1 MQLMVVLLVVL
12 IGGWLALP
20 SIASTILERWLE
32 RQGYEDVGV
41 TVGRPGFRSLTVPRM
56 VLTKRL
62 TGEVVTV
69 SLTHAQAE
77 YTLLGLLSGRIDILT
92 LRQLTIEILASPAPD
107 DGQPRPDEGAP
118 DAPDSLLNAL
128 TAGDVVQRLPFFP
141 CDEVRLEEIK
151 VFREQATGP
160 LRTVMMGGTIKHE
173 RGALVADMVLQ
184 GIDTIPYEL
193 RVTGQSAADM
203 SLQLR
208 AAQPEATPFVLWRS
222 QSVPKQAQVH
232 LEGVLEVN
240 VKDLAPFLALA
251 LPIGSEWQRAGGN
264 VTIHWTGTAASGVP
278 VSLLWKDPGTE
289 VHATVQTTASLPELK
304 GYGRDLVVKA
314 TGTLSGNARL
324 VHWTLAGGSSATAI
338 VGGGAVKG
346 KERLV
351 SLAAYGSQPVR
362 LESAQDTT
370 GELFWGESPPR
381 FTASGPVRI
390 AFGSEKGP
398 IYAECVVSQIYGSG
412 RVIDRAEAKMFM
424 KGALVV
430 APSERSKNNAQLTG
444 EIRGDLAWTGRTFRG
459 TISPSSVA
467 SFTDFKQASFHVSG
481 GSVQVEESL
490 PIEVDLSTG
499 RWASGPGLVAWRSPS
514 IELSGSSLTMQ
525 RALTRVDRIEG
536 ASMVQRA
543 QMTATLEGLVLAQS
557 SSRSLPVDV
566 TVRVQADPSG
576 VKADLHPK
584 NQHQGIKLTGQLEH
598 QWAEGH
604 GTVHAVVGPLAFN
617 RETFRLGQLWTPWPY
632 AADVTGGELTGI
644 VDMRWAMDSRQRLQ
658 IQGGSVDISADR
670 LAGRYRDMLFS
681 GFSTNVKVALE
692 GLQRLSTSRP
702 AEVTVGSLQT
712 GVEVTDLKMTVE
724 GEWDF
729 RERLPLMEI
738 RNIRCEVLG
747 GTVTSQGLRAD
758 LAHPPYGLTMLARQ
772 LDLQKILTLEQQK
785 GLQGT
790 GVLDGSVPV
799 MVTSRGLTVRDGSFE
814 ARPPGG
820 VIRYL
825 ASPQATHAV
834 TQANANMEAVLQAL
848 NNFQYNVLQVGAEYI
863 EDGTLQLK
871 ARLEGRNPDQKK
883 SPPIHFNLTVQENIP
898 ALLKSLRLV
907 NGVEDSMRKAFSGSQ
922 R

>member
-1 MQLMVVLLVVL
+1 MQLMVVLLLVL

-20 SIASTILERWLE
+20 SIASTVLERWLE
-32 RQGYEDVGV
+32 RQGYEDVAV

-69 SLTHAQAE
+69 SLNHAQAE

-107 DGQPRPDEGAP
+107 DGQPRLEEEAP
-118 DAPDSLLNAL
+118 DAPDSLLNAF
-128 TAGDVVQRLPFFP
+128 TAGHVVQRLPFFP
-141 CDEVRLEEIK
+141 WDEVRLEEIK

-173 RGALVADMVLQ
+173 REALVADMVLQ

-222 QSVPKQAQVH
+222 QSAPKQAQVH

-240 VKDLAPFLALA
+240 VKELAPFLALA
-251 LPIGSEWQRAGGN
+251 LPIGSEWQRVGGN

-278 VSLLWKDPGTE
+278 VSLLWKDPATE
-289 VHATVQTTASLPELK
+289 VQATVQTAASLPELK
-304 GYGRDLVVKA
+304 GYGKDLAVKA

-324 VHWTLAGGSSATAI
+324 VHWTLAGGSSATAA
-338 VGGGAVKG
+338 VSGRAVKG
-346 KERLV
+346 ERLV
-351 SLAAYGSQPVR
+351 SLTPYGSQPVR
-362 LESAQDTT
+362 FESAHDTS
-370 GELFWGESPPR
+370 GELFWAESPPR

-390 AFGSEKGP
+390 SYGSEKGP

-412 RVIDRAEAKMFM
+412 RVIDRAEAKVLV
-424 KGALVV
+424 KGAL
-430 APSERSKNNAQLTG
+430 ALAIPERLNNAQVTG

-467 SFTDFKQASFHVSG
+467 SFTDFKYASLHVSG
-481 GSVQVEESL
+481 GSLQLEEPL
-490 PIEVDLSTG
+490 PVEVDVSTG
-499 RWASGPGLVAWRSPS
+499 RWTSGPGLVTWRSPH
-514 IELSGSSLTMQ
+514 LKLGGSSLTMQ
-525 RALTRVDRIEG
+525 RALTRVDRLEG
-536 ASMVQRA
+536 ASHVQQA
-543 QMTATLEGLVLAQS
+543 QMTATLEGLALAQS
-557 SSRSLPVDV
+557 PFRSPPVDV

-576 VKADLHPK
+576 VKADIHPK
-584 NQHQGIKLTGQLEH
+584 SQYQGLKLTGQVEH
-598 QWAEGH
+598 QWVEGR
-604 GTVHAVVGPLAFN
+604 GTVHAVVGPLTFQ

-644 VDMRWAMDSRQRLQ
+644 VDIRWASDNQQRLQ
-658 IQGGSVDISADR
+658 IQGGSVDITADR
-670 LAGRYRDMLFS
+670 LAGRYRDILFS
-681 GFSTNVKVALE
+681 GLSTNVKVALE
-692 GLQRLSTSRP
+692 GLQRIATSRP
-702 AEVTVGSLQT
+702 AEVAVGSLQT
-712 GVEVTDLKMTVE
+712 GVDLTDLTMTVE
-724 GEWDF
+724 GEWDV
-729 RERLPLMEI
+729 RERLPLVEI
-738 RNIRCEVLG
+738 RNIRCELLG

-758 LAHPPYGLTMLARQ
+758 LAYPPYGLTVLARE

-790 GVLDGSVPV
+790 GVLDGSIPV
-799 MVTSRGLTVRDGSFE
+799 TVTSRGLIVTDGSFE

-820 VIRYL
+820 VIRYM
-825 ASPQATHAV
+825 ASPEATHAV

-848 NNFQYNVLQVGAEYI
+848 NNFHYNVLQVGAEYV

-871 ARLEGRNPDQKK
+871 ARLEGKNPDQKK

-898 ALLKSLRLV
+898 ALLTSLRLM
-907 NGVEDSMRKAFSGSQ
+907 NDVEDSVRKAFSGSH

>member
-1 MQLMVVLLVVL
+1 MKQTFRSMQLMVVLLVVL

-107 DGQPRPDEGAP
+107 DGQPRPEEGAP

-141 CDEVRLEEIK
+141 WDEVRLEEIK

-173 RGALVADMVLQ
+173 REALVAEMVLQ

-304 GYGRDLVVKA
+304 GYGKDLVVKA

-346 KERLV
+346 RERLV

-381 FTASGPVRI
+381 FTASGPVRM

-412 RVIDRAEAKMFM
+412 RVIDRAEAKMFL

-430 APSERSKNNAQLTG
+430 APLERSKNAQVTG

-467 SFTDFKQASFHVSG
+467 SFTDFKQAFFHVSG

-490 PIEVDLSTG
+490 PIEVDFSTG
-499 RWASGPGLVAWRSPS
+499 RWASGL
-514 IELSGSSLTMQ
+514 
-525 RALTRVDRIEG
+525 
-536 ASMVQRA
+536 
-543 QMTATLEGLVLAQS
+543 
-557 SSRSLPVDV
+557 
-566 TVRVQADPSG
+566 
-576 VKADLHPK
+576 
-584 NQHQGIKLTGQLEH
+584 
-598 QWAEGH
+598 
-604 GTVHAVVGPLAFN
+604 
-617 RETFRLGQLWTPWPY
+617 
-632 AADVTGGELTGI
+632 
-644 VDMRWAMDSRQRLQ
+644 
-658 IQGGSVDISADR
+658 
-670 LAGRYRDMLFS
+670 
-681 GFSTNVKVALE
+681 
-692 GLQRLSTSRP
+692 
-702 AEVTVGSLQT
+702 
-712 GVEVTDLKMTVE
+712 
-724 GEWDF
+724 
-729 RERLPLMEI
+729 
-738 RNIRCEVLG
+738 
-747 GTVTSQGLRAD
+747 
-758 LAHPPYGLTMLARQ
+758 
-772 LDLQKILTLEQQK
+772 
-785 GLQGT
+785 
-790 GVLDGSVPV
+790 
-799 MVTSRGLTVRDGSFE
+799 
-814 ARPPGG
+814 
-820 VIRYL
+820 
-825 ASPQATHAV
+825 
-834 TQANANMEAVLQAL
+834 
-848 NNFQYNVLQVGAEYI
+848 
-863 EDGTLQLK
+863 
-871 ARLEGRNPDQKK
+871 
-883 SPPIHFNLTVQENIP
+883 
-898 ALLKSLRLV
+898 
-907 NGVEDSMRKAFSGSQ
+907 
-922 R
+922 